1 MPSSSAATRVLRDDL
16 LAQLRIAQRPLTTAQ
31 LRLHAP
37 EVPVAGV
44 AISCAPIHEQ
54 IYRVLCGLER
64 QGLLTRGGREGREVT
79 WMAAANPADR
89 EIAALEAAFSASD
102 GQPAPR

>member
-1 MPSSSAATRVLRDDL
+1 MPSRSAATRVLRDDL

-37 EVPVAGV
+37 DVPVAGV

-79 WMAAANPADR
+79 WTAAAHPADR
-89 EIAALEAAFSASD
+89 EIASLEAAFSASD